1 MKMIVEGVM
10 GGNLPWNL
18 VFAGAF
24 IGIVVEVLGIPV
36 LPFAVGLYLPIH
48 LSTPM
53 MIGGLV
59 RLFLEKRKNMDEKA
73 KKDMIDNGVL
83 YCSGLI
89 AGEGL
94 KMCIRDSAGGA
105 VHSDF
110 RHFPYLRLEC
120 PPYRGDRERRQDH
133 PSGLQVCGPSCALS

>member
-10 GGNLPWNL
+10 GGNLPWTL

-59 RLFLEKRKNMDEKA
+59 RLFLEKKKGMDEKA
-73 KKDMIDNGVL
+73 KKEDATLAMIKEMAKQKNEPAARGRGV
-83 YCSGLI
+83 
-89 AGEGL
+89 A
-94 KMCIRDSAGGA
+94 A
-105 VHSDF
+105 
-110 RHFPYLRLEC
+110 
-120 PPYRGDRERRQDH
+120 
-133 PSGLQVCGPSCALS
+133 